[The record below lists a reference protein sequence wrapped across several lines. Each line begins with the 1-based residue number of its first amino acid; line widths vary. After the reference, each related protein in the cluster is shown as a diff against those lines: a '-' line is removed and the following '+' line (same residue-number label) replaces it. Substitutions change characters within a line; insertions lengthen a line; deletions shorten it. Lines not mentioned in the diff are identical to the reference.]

1 MEKGSMD
8 ASDYATAVPVLYLYA
23 KSLKVPRY
31 LYSTVWMLDV
41 CHTVMPKMC

>member
-23 KSLKVPRY
+23 KSLNVPH
-31 LYSTVWMLDV
+31 LCSNVWMLDV
-41 CHTVMPKMC
+41 CHSVIPKMC